1 MVFLGGREKLGPQ
14 TPNSLRPG
22 LIRLGR
28 SSLILY
34 SGEPMAL
41 PSILHHLDLKLADA
55 DRGVDQ
61 ALALK
66 VARHPSET
74 MERLWLRVLALAW
87 QWREGI
93 VFGPGLCEPDA
104 PDVLANE
111 LDGRPALIVRVGRPD
126 PERVARDVA
135 QGGGAKVAV
144 LFDGP
149 RRMEAFVVQAEERGL
164 ARLEKAELA
173 AVDPPLL
180 AGLARREDR
189 RLRCELTLAGDHVY
203 LSVDGEHLDGPLHR
217 GRVDASAR

>member
-1 MVFLGGREKLGPQ
+1 
-14 TPNSLRPG
+14 
-22 LIRLGR
+22 
-28 SSLILY
+28 
-34 SGEPMAL
+34 MAL
-41 PSILHHLDLKLADA
+41 PSTLHHLDLRLADA
-55 DRGVDQ
+55 DRGIDQ
-61 ALALK
+61 AIALK

-93 VFGPGLCEPDA
+93 AFGPGLCDPDA

-111 LDGRPALIVRVGRPD
+111 LDGRIALIVRVGRPD

-149 RRMEAFVVQAEERGL
+149 RRMEAFVAEAQERGL

-180 AGLARREDR
+180 AALARREDR
-189 RLRCELTLAGDHVY
+189 RLRCELTLAGDHLY
-203 LSVDGEHLDGPLHR
+203 LAVESEHLDGPLHR
-217 GRVDASAR
+217 GRVDGSSR